1 MIRRAFRFPLVPAA
15 FILALAVFGPGRA
28 AAQQADELPT
38 DGHNALNDE
47 FQGKW
52 ATVWS
57 NLLTGQDTADPANTQ
72 HAQAIDAAARWAT
85 YRLTW
90 GLEKEPGEFSKV
102 THDLTDNLQLI
113 RAGKDKTQKLSEM
126 YSKALIVHAQ
136 EVLQTRKPIARIN
149 AAMLLA
155 RLAHRSADE
164 TMDDV
169 LHRLAGTNQ
178 ADLADAFAATIKD
191 PTQLDAA
198 RMWAFHGLQQLLALP
213 QATPP
218 ALPRDKEEAALGEVL
233 KFLQARNQPDL
244 FPPGTP
250 DDEIDGFRY
259 VRREAIKAM
268 AQCPFP
274 TLSTLPDKPHLAWV
288 LLKIVARDGVA
299 PEPRLDERVEAAIG
313 VAHAQPDLD
322 KDYQPDYAAH
332 QLGLLVVDFVRT
344 YEEEKRT
351 PDKPPTQ
358 AWKVEASRLIEALEL
373 MKAQTKNAHVAFVV
387 DESLKLLTMIEKALP
402 APNAT
407 DLEQKLKGEAAPS
420 KSLYQSIPGSTVTF
434 GGKPPAP
441 PDKPE
446 EKKDK

>member
-1 MIRRAFRFPLVPAA
+1 MIRRAFRFPFVPAA
-15 FILALAVFGPGRA
+15 FVLRWPLGPGRA

-57 NLLTGQDTADPANTQ
+57 NLLTGQETADPANTQ
-72 HAQAIDAAARWAT
+72 HVQAIDAAARWAT

-102 THDLTDNLQLI
+102 THDLTDNLQLV
-113 RAGKDKTQKLSEM
+113 RAGKDKTQKLAEM
-126 YSKALIVHAQ
+126 YAKALIVHAQ
-136 EVLQTRKPIARIN
+136 EVLQTRKPIVRIN

-155 RLAHRSADE
+155 RLVHRSSDE
-164 TMDDV
+164 TTDDV

-191 PTQLDAA
+191 PGQLDAA
-198 RMWAFHGLQQLLALP
+198 RMWAFRGLQELLALP
-213 QATPP
+213 QSMPP

-233 KFLQARNQPDL
+233 KFLQARNQP
-244 FPPGTP
+244 FPPGSP

-259 VRREAIKAM
+259 VRREAIKAL

-274 TLSTLPDKPHLAWV
+274 TLSTLPDKPHPTWV

-299 PEPRLDERVEAAIG
+299 PEPRLDERVEAAVG
-313 VAHAQPDLD
+313 VARAQPDLD

-332 QLGLLVVDFVRT
+332 QLGLFVVDFVRGSEAET
-344 YEEEKRT
+344 RT

-373 MKAQTKNAHVAFVV
+373 MKAQSEERPRRPRRGRSPQIP
-387 DESLKLLTMIEKALP
+387 DQDRKALP
-402 APNAT
+402 APNAA
-407 DLEQKLKGEAAPS
+407 DLEDKLKAEAAPG
-420 KSLYQSIPGSTVTF
+420 KSLYQSVPDSTVTF
-434 GGKPPAP
+434 GGAKPPAP
-441 PDKPE
+441 ADKPE